1 MVFRSSLPMNLNPVH
16 DEWEWQYQ
24 GACKSMDTEMF
35 FLDDRMRGSEK
46 TKRERKAVEI
56 CNRCPVIQQCLNH
69 ALKVPEIYGV
79 WGGTTADQR
88 ISILRRKKVN

>member
-1 MVFRSSLPMNLNPVH
+1 MNLNPVH

-46 TKRERKAVEI
+46 AKRERKAVEI

-79 WGGTTADQR
+79 WGGMTADQR